1 MLKNSFSKRF
11 KFKNWPQKNFPA
23 LAAGI
28 YLIWDGQTLLYV
40 STAGKDLEKAL
51 RSEKNKFGL
60 ITRLN
65 SHASGR
71 AAGDQF
77 CTLLSNRIV
86 IPSLKSSQLNKFREG
101 SITLDQMTK
110 KYIRTNVE
118 YQYLLVENFQDAID
132 LEDYCRRGIIFG
144 TKPLLNPLL

>member
-23 LAAGI
+23 IAAGI

-40 STAGKDLEKAL
+40 STAGKDLDKAL
-51 RSEKNKFGL
+51 RSGKNKFGL

-101 SITLDQMTK
+101 SLTLDQMTK
-110 KYIRTNVE
+110 KYIRTNLE

-132 LEDYCRRGIIFG
+132 LEGYCKSGTIFK
-144 TKPLLNPLL
+144 TKPLLNP

>member
-51 RSEKNKFGL
+51 RSEKNRFGL

>member
-110 KYIRTNVE
+110 KYIQTNVE

>member
-11 KFKNWPQKNFPA
+11 KFKNWPQKNFPTV
-23 LAAGI
+23 AAGI

-60 ITRLN
+60 IIRLN

-77 CTLLSNRIV
+77 CSLLSNRIV

-101 SITLDQMTK
+101 SITLDPVSYTHLTLP
-110 KYIRTNVE
+110 TNREV
-118 YQYLLVENFQDAID
+118 
-132 LEDYCRRGIIFG
+132 
-144 TKPLLNPLL
+144 

>member
-23 LAAGI
+23 VAAGI

-40 STAGKDLEKAL
+40 STAGKDLDKAL
-51 RSEKNKFGL
+51 RSGKNKFGL

-71 AAGDQF
+71 ATGDQF
-77 CTLLSNRIV
+77 CSLLSNRIV
-86 IPSLKSSQLNKFREG
+86 IPSLKSSELIKFREG

-110 KYIRTNVE
+110 KYIRTNIE

-132 LEDYCRRGIIFG
+132 LEGYCRSGTIFG
-144 TKPLLNPLL
+144 TKPLLNPKI

>member
-1 MLKNSFSKRF
+1 MIKNSFSKRF

-23 LAAGI
+23 VAAGI
-28 YLIWDGQTLLYV
+28 YIIWDGQTLLYV

>member
-1 MLKNSFSKRF
+1 MIKNSFSKRF

-23 LAAGI
+23 VAAGI

-40 STAGKDLEKAL
+40 STAGKDLDKAL
-51 RSEKNKFGL
+51 RSGKTKFGL

-71 AAGDQF
+71 ATGDQF
-77 CTLLSNRIV
+77 CSLLSNRIV

-101 SITLDQMTK
+101 SLTLDQMTK
-110 KYIRTNVE
+110 KYIRTNLE
-118 YQYLLVENFQDAID
+118 YQYLLVENFQDALD
-132 LEDYCRRGIIFG
+132 LEGYCKSGTIFG
-144 TKPLLNPLL
+144 IKPLLNP